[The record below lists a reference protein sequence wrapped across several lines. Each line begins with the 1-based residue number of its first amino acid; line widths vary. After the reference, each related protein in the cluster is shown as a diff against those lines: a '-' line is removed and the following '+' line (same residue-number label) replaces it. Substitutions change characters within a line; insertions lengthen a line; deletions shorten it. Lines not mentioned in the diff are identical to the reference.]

1 MIITPAEMRECL
13 QEWYAQA
20 LTFED
25 LFEIHYTV
33 RAEADKQAV
42 FMSHELAKEECGGA
56 GHEAD

>member
-1 MIITPAEMRECL
+1 MVTTPEEMRECL

-25 LFEIHYTV
+25 LFEIHCAV

-42 FMSHELAKEECGGA
+42 FMGHELSKRECGGA
-56 GHEAD
+56 NHAAD

>member
-1 MIITPAEMRECL
+1 MIITPDEMRDCL

-25 LFEIHYTV
+25 LFEIHYAV

-42 FMSHELAKEECGGA
+42 FMSHELAKEERRSV
-56 GHEAD
+56 GHAAD